1 METKKHTKNTRTTM
15 VSVID
20 EDVVI
25 GTTIHHLATATLDAT
40 LVSQNCRKEVGNC
53 HILPCVVL
61 DSTKQK
67 DTFKAP

>member
-1 METKKHTKNTRTTM
+1 M

-40 LVSQNCRKEVGNC
+40 LVSQNCRKEVGNR

-61 DSTKQK
+61 DSTK
-67 DTFKAP
+67 